1 MSTTAQDRYTILYV
15 DDEQSNLR
23 VFKSTFRR
31 EFNILLAD
39 NAIDAVEILKANTI
53 DLLITDQMMPDMSGV
68 ELLKEIKGLYPD
80 VPPNRVML
88 SGYAQPDDIDRA
100 FDEYKLYK
108 FISKPWEEADLKT
121 LIIEAIKAGHG

>member
-1 MSTTAQDRYTILYV
+1 MSDTANERYTILYV

-31 EFNILLAD
+31 EFNILLAES
-39 NAIDAVEILKANTI
+39 AIEAVEILKDNTI

-68 ELLKEIKGLYPD
+68 ELLKEIKSLYPD
-80 VPPNRVML
+80 IPPNRVML
-88 SGYAQPDDIDRA
+88 SGYAQPDDIDLA
-100 FDEYKLYK
+100 FEEYKLYK

>member
-39 NAIDAVEILKANTI
+39 NAIDAVELLKANAI

-100 FDEYKLYK
+100 FEEYKLYK

>member
-1 MSTTAQDRYTILYV
+1 MSDTANERYTILYV

-23 VFKSTFRR
+23 VFRSTFRR
-31 EFNILLAD
+31 EFNILLAES
-39 NAIDAVEILKANTI
+39 AIEAVEILKSNRI

-68 ELLKEIKGLYPD
+68 ELLKEIKSLYPEI
-80 VPPNRVML
+80 PPNRVML
-88 SGYAQPDDIDRA
+88 SGYAQPDDIDLA
-100 FDEYKLYK
+100 FEEYRLYK

>member
-1 MSTTAQDRYTILYV
+1 MSATANQRYTVLYV
-15 DDEQSNLR
+15 DDEPSNLS

-31 EFNILLAD
+31 EFNVLLAESSVQ
-39 NAIDAVEILKANTI
+39 AVTLLEANEI

-68 ELLKEIKGLYPD
+68 ELLKEIKRLYPD
-80 VPPNRVML
+80 VPPSRVML
-88 SGYAQPDDIDRA
+88 SGYAKPHDIDLA

-108 FISKPWEEADLKT
+108 FISKPWEEADLKA